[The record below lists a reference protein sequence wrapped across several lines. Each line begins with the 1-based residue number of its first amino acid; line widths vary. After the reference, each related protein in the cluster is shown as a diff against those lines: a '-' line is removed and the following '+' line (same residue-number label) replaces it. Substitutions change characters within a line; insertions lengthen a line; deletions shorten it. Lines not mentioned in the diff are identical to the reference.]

1 MTSYDQVFASGDFR
15 RAARMAIANG
25 QAAPTV
31 EQQWQWAHAAVAAAT
46 AANVRMSAGQGRHPD
61 WVAMLRAIK

>member
-1 MTSYDQVFASGDFR
+1 MTSYDRAFTSGDYR

-31 EQQWQWAHAAVAAAT
+31 EQQWQWADAAIAAAV
-46 AANVRMSAGQGRHPD
+46 AANVRMSAGQGRYPD
-61 WVAMLRAIK
+61 WVAMLRAIR